1 MQVCAAVA
9 ADLEWARAAAAADLQ
24 QVAGLHS
31 ATFAGLH
38 SATFAAHHSVALP
51 VVDTPA
57 LAYAA
62 LVGTS
67 QVARSWVPAER
78 QLPAGRRFAGRR
90 FAEKQRFAASCI
102 PTGTRFAGRLA
113 ASTRLADR
121 LAAST
126 RLAGTR
132 LAGKQVPAD
141 TRADADTPSFFA
153 RQSQ

>member
-1 MQVCAAVA
+1 MQVCAAVV
-9 ADLEWARAAAAADLQ
+9 ADLERPRAAAAADLQ

-31 ATFAGLH
+31 ATFA
-38 SATFAAHHSVALP
+38 AHHSVAQP

-78 QLPAGRRFAGRR
+78 QLPAGRCFAGRHLAGTR

-102 PTGTRFAGRLA
+102 PTGTRLAGRLA
-113 ASTRLADR
+113 AR
-121 LAAST
+121 T
-126 RLAGTR
+126 RLAGRR

-141 TRADADTPSFFA
+141 MRAHADTPSFFA
-153 RQSQ
+153 RQAQ

>member
-1 MQVCAAVA
+1 MQVCAAVV
-9 ADLEWARAAAAADLQ
+9 ADLERPRAAAAADLQ
-24 QVAGLHS
+24 QV
-31 ATFAGLH
+31 AGLH

-67 QVARSWVPAER
+67 QVARSWVPAGKR
-78 QLPAGRRFAGRR
+78 LAYKLAAGRRFAGRR

>member
-1 MQVCAAVA
+1 MQVCAAVV
-9 ADLEWARAAAAADLQ
+9 ADLERPRAAAAADLQ
-24 QVAGLHS
+24 QV
-31 ATFAGLH
+31 AGLH

-78 QLPAGRRFAGRR
+78 QLPAGRRFA
-90 FAEKQRFAASCI
+90 EKQHFAVSCI
-102 PTGTRFAGRLA
+102 PAGTRFAGK
-113 ASTRLADR
+113 

-153 RQSQ
+153 RQAQ